1 MAGAVRYLLDT
12 HVWIWSQEIPER
24 FGAKTR
30 RELTDLGQERFVS
43 PISTLEIARL
53 IHLGLLR
60 LKHTFAKWKE
70 FSLAELGASTIL
82 FTHEI
87 AWEAYNLPGTFHN
100 DPADRVLVATAR
112 VEKLTLITADD
123 LLLRYPHVKTL
134 RAIA

>member
-1 MAGAVRYLLDT
+1 M
-12 HVWIWSQEIPER
+12 
-24 FGAKTR
+24 
-30 RELTDLGQERFVS
+30 
-43 PISTLEIARL
+43 
-53 IHLGLLR
+53 
-60 LKHTFAKWKE
+60 KWKD
-70 FSLAELGASTIL
+70 FSLAELGASTVP

-87 AWEAYNLPGTFHN
+87 AWETYNLPKTFHN